1 MNSHKIGDPVWVY
14 DQNLRVYR
22 RSPETGKAIGSP
34 VYRESFRKFE
44 ITSESKTSWVVGRRD
59 NDRVIAKISK
69 NGMSSGGIM
78 AFSEQEL
85 DDLCFINDNRHQI
98 SHHIST
104 IIDATVLREVARVSG
119 FTQRSIELKIPG
131 VSEVPPEISR

>member
-14 DQNLRVYR
+14 DPNLRVYP
-22 RSPETGKAIGSP
+22 RSTETGKSVGSP
-34 VYRESFRKFE
+34 IYRESFRKFE
-44 ITSESKTSWVVGRRD
+44 ITSESKTSWIVGRRD

-69 NGMSSGGIM
+69 NGKYSVGIM

-85 DDLCFINDNRHQI
+85 DDLCFINDNRHEI

-104 IIDATVLREVARVSG
+104 IIDASVLREVARVSG
-119 FTQRSIELKIPG
+119 FTQRLIGLASPV
-131 VSEVPPEISR
+131 VSQVASEISR